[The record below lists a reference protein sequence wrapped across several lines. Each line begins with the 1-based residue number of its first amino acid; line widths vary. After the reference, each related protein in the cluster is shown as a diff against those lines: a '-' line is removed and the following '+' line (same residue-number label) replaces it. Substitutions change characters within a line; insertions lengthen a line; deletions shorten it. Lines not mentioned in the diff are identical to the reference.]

1 MKIENTEKYILKET
15 NSITITMKKT
25 TKERFKRDKDKMN
38 AKRRERQKQEKNS
51 SY

>member
-1 MKIENTEKYILKET
+1 MTRIKGIEKET
-15 NSITITMKKT
+15 GSNKKT